1 MTSVPVHPR
10 EPDLTPVSPER
21 LPLPDP
27 DPDPETAPAVPPEV
41 EPDRELEPA

>member
-10 EPDLTPVSPER
+10 EPDLTPISPER

-27 DPDPETAPAVPPEV
+27 EPEPVPEV
-41 EPDRELEPA
+41 EPEPDRELEPA